1 MIRCWHPVNE
11 MHELSICQALIQQ
24 VENIA
29 LERDA
34 QAVSLIVIGVGPLS
48 GVEAQLLKNAYS
60 IASAGTI
67 AEQAGLRINVLPLKV
82 KCNQCG
88 GESEATPNKLSCRHC
103 GNWQTQLLSGDELI
117 LLSVE
122 LEKQEN
128 ISADSGSQQS
138 ASSVH

>member
-1 MIRCWHPVNE
+1 

-29 LERDA
+29 HERDA
-34 QAVSLIVIGVGPLS
+34 QSVSLIVIGVGPLS

-60 IASAGTI
+60 IASAGTL
-67 AEQAGLRINVLPLKV
+67 AEQAELTVNVLPLKV

-88 GESEATPNKLSCRHC
+88 CESEATPNKLSCRHC
-103 GNWQTQLLSGDELI
+103 GHWQTQLISGDELM

-122 LEKQEN
+122 LEKQQDAFSDASE
-128 ISADSGSQQS
+128 SQS
-138 ASSVH
+138 VSSVH